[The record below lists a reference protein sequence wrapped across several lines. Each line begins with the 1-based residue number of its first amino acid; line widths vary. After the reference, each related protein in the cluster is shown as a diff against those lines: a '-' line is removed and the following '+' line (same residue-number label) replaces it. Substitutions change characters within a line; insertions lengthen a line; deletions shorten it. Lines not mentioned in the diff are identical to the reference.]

1 MSTSGFPQ
9 HGHAELSRRPWQAP
23 CLSVLVFRA
32 TAQSPPPPPPSPP
45 PPPPVIPPTG
55 SLLPPPPPPPPKK
68 GDFSCDAGAFVGV
81 GTGQDAGTPVTKA
94 AQKHPDT
101 HLAGPCL
108 LASLS

>member
-32 TAQSPPPPPPSPP
+32 TAQSPPPPP
-45 PPPPVIPPTG
+45 VIPPTG
-55 SLLPPPPPPPPKK
+55 SLLPPPPPPPPTK
-68 GDFSCDAGAFVGV
+68 GSFNCDAGALVGV

-108 LASLS
+108 LATLS